1 MTELTRRTAILGLA
15 AGAAAAGTIGTPGAE
30 ARTVA
35 PTDAAAQAARD
46 AARRLGASAERP
58 PAGTVGEARVLLCR
72 SWDNQVYLQVS
83 DAVKGFVAVD
93 DRAFAVAAACQA
105 ANRKVAVQYWG
116 HSAEWAGAGRF
127 DGVLLAMDVR
137 DLPGET
143 GNLL

>member
-15 AGAAAAGTIGTPGAE
+15 AGAAAAGTIGGSAAE
-30 ARTVA
+30 AR
-35 PTDAAAQAARD
+35 PTPADPVPQAARD

-58 PAGTVGEARVLLCR
+58 PAGIVGEARVLLCR